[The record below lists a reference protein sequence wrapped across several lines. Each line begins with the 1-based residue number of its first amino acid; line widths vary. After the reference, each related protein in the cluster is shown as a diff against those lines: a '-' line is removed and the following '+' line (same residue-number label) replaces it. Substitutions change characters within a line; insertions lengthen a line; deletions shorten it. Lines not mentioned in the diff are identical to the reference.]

1 LKSKDML
8 QTSLPS
14 TNTSFWM
21 QPSSRRSERRELENL
36 VSDWIQE
43 KGFLKIPPLKRVRAE
58 EEKLQTVAKEGEEI
72 NEKEVHR
79 AKSQLIDILFADRD
93 LSSLCKKV
101 SKFTCER
108 TQALLCGMYLCELEI
123 DLSSEVSLC
132 EAFPAVELF
141 QTAFIHPNMLMDSI
155 VKRENMAFC
164 DQDSNITFT
173 ILPVCAQDPRQ
184 PPLAAIV
191 VGFTDWVENR
201 TTSEILMGI
210 LNVTQ
215 AVFGL
220 IELEK
225 QNLSIRNQLQLVGET
240 SLQGFTG
247 SNEWILRLMSK
258 TNSSTC

>member
-1 LKSKDML
+1 MSKENSKDTL

-21 QPSSRRSERRELENL
+21 QPSSRRELENL
-36 VSDWIQE
+36 LSDWMQE
-43 KGFLKIPPLKRVRAE
+43 KGLLKLPPLKRVRAE

-79 AKSQLIDILFADRD
+79 AKSQLIDILFADRS
-93 LSSLCKKV
+93 LLSLCKKV

-108 TQALLCGMYLCELEI
+108 TQALLCGI
-123 DLSSEVSLC
+123 DLLENNLSSGEVSLC

-141 QTAFIHPNMLMDSI
+141 QTAFIYPNMLMDSI

-191 VGFTDWVENR
+191 VGFTDWVENE

-215 AVFGL
+215 AVFRL

-225 QNLSIRNQLQLVGET
+225 QNLSIRNQLHMLSQFQV
-240 SLQGFTG
+240 
-247 SNEWILRLMSK
+247 
-258 TNSSTC
+258 